1 MLWLGEIMT
10 IPVFYSISDDF
21 TPYAAVSLSS
31 LARFVDPKKDYTVT
45 FLHQGLSKAH
55 EESLASYAKDN
66 LHVEFYEMSDVLLKP
81 IQDRKEN
88 YLRGDF
94 FTMSIF
100 YRLFI
105 PDLFP
110 QYDKAVYIDSDT
122 VLNDDIA
129 KLYETELG
137 DNLIG
142 ACVDSSIQFVPEMLR
157 YISEVLTLDPKKYI
171 NSGMLVMNSK
181 AFRGEKF
188 VDKFFSLLGRY
199 HFDCI
204 APDQD
209 YLNEICSGRI
219 KYVDG
224 RWDAMPNENTEP
236 LANPG
241 LIHYNL
247 FFKPWHF
254 TGIQY
259 EDYFWQDAKDTVYE
273 AELKA
278 ELAKTTDEDRDIE
291 RHKLDNMLGK
301 LDTTLQDP
309 HNWARVK
316 ESEQVTL

>member
-1 MLWLGEIMT
+1 MT
-10 IPVFYSISDDF
+10 IPVFYSITDDF

-31 LARFVDPKKDYTVT
+31 LARFIDPKKDYTVT

-66 LHVEFYEMSDVLLKP
+66 LHVEFYEMSDALLKP

-171 NSGMLVMNSK
+171 NSGMLVMNAK
-181 AFRGEKF
+181 AFRDEKF

-236 LANPG
+236 LANPS

-291 RHKLDNMLGK
+291 RYKLDHMLGK

>member
-1 MLWLGEIMT
+1 MT

-55 EESLASYAKDN
+55 EESLASYSKDN

-94 FTMSIF
+94 FAMSIF

-171 NSGMLVMNSK
+171 NSGMLVMNAK
-181 AFRGEKF
+181 AFRDEKF

-236 LANPG
+236 LANPS

-247 FFKPWHF
+247 FFKPWRF

>member
-1 MLWLGEIMT
+1 MT
-10 IPVFYSISDDF
+10 VPVFYSISDDF
-21 TPYAAVSLSS
+21 TPYAAVSLHS
-31 LARFVDPKKDYTVT
+31 LVKHADPKRDYTVT
-45 FLHQGLSKAH
+45 FLHQGLSQDH
-55 EESLASYAKDN
+55 EQALAAYNRDNVHIKFYA
-66 LHVEFYEMSDVLLKP
+66 MSDELLKP

-94 FTMSIF
+94 FAMSIF

-110 QYDKAVYIDSDT
+110 EYDKVVYIDSDT

-129 KLYETELG
+129 KLYDHDLG
-137 DNLIG
+137 NNLLG
-142 ACVDSSIQFVPEMLR
+142 ACTDSSIQFVEKMLR
-157 YISEVLTLDPKKYI
+157 YIKEVLTLDPKEYI
-171 NSGMLVMNSK
+171 NSGMLVMNAK
-181 AFRGEKF
+181 AFREENF

-219 KYVDG
+219 KYLDG
-224 RWDAMPNENTEP
+224 RWDAMPNENTEA

-254 TGIQY
+254 SGIQY
-259 EDYFWQDAKDTVYE
+259 EDYFWANAEETVFAE
-273 AELKA
+273 ELKV
-278 ELAKTTDEDRDIE
+278 ELAKTTDEERDTE
-291 RHKLDNMLGK
+291 YHKLDRMLGK

-316 ESEQVTL
+316 ENEQVTL

>member
-1 MLWLGEIMT
+1 MT
-10 IPVFYSISDDF
+10 IPVFYSITDDF

-66 LHVEFYEMSDVLLKP
+66 LHVEFYEMSDALLKP

-142 ACVDSSIQFVPEMLR
+142 ACVDSSIQFVPKMLR

-171 NSGMLVMNSK
+171 NSGMLVMNAK
-181 AFRGEKF
+181 AFRDEKF

-236 LANPG
+236 LANPS

-278 ELAKTTDEDRDIE
+278 ELAKTTDEDREIE
-291 RHKLDNMLGK
+291 RHKLDHMLGK

>member
-1 MLWLGEIMT
+1 MT
-10 IPVFYSISDDF
+10 VPVFYSISDDF
-21 TPYAAVSLSS
+21 TPYAAVSLHS
-31 LARFVDPKKDYTVT
+31 LVKYADPKRDYTVT
-45 FLHQGLSKAH
+45 FLHQGLSQDHEKA
-55 EESLASYAKDN
+55 LAAYNRDN
-66 LHVEFYEMSDVLLKP
+66 VHIKFYEMSDELLKP

-110 QYDKAVYIDSDT
+110 EYDKVVYIDSDT

-129 KLYETELG
+129 KLYDHDLG
-137 DNLIG
+137 NNLLG
-142 ACVDSSIQFVPEMLR
+142 ACTDSSIQFVEKMLR
-157 YISEVLTLDPKKYI
+157 YIKEVLTLDPKKYI
-171 NSGMLVMNSK
+171 NSGMLVMNAK
-181 AFRGEKF
+181 AFREENF

-219 KYVDG
+219 KYLDG
-224 RWDAMPNENTEP
+224 RWDAMPNENTEA
-236 LANPG
+236 LATPG

-254 TGIQY
+254 SGIQY
-259 EDYFWQDAKDTVYE
+259 EDYFWTNAEETIFA

-278 ELAKTTDEDRDIE
+278 ELAKTTDEERDTE
-291 RHKLDNMLGK
+291 YHKLDHMLGK
-301 LDTTLQDP
+301 LDTTLRDP

-316 ESEQVTL
+316 ENEQVTL

>member
-1 MLWLGEIMT
+1 MT
-10 IPVFYSISDDF
+10 VPVFYSISDDF
-21 TPYAAVSLSS
+21 TPYAAVSLQS
-31 LARFVDPKKDYTVT
+31 LVTHVDPKRDYTVT
-45 FLHQGLSKAH
+45 FLHQGLSQEHEKA
-55 EESLASYAKDN
+55 LAAYNRDN
-66 LHVEFYEMSDVLLKP
+66 VHIKFYEMSDELLKP

-94 FTMSIF
+94 FAMSIF

-110 QYDKAVYIDSDT
+110 EYDKVVYIDSDT

-129 KLYETELG
+129 RLYDHDLG
-137 DNLIG
+137 NNLLG
-142 ACVDSSIQFVPEMLR
+142 ACTDSSIQFVEKMLR
-157 YISEVLTLDPKKYI
+157 YIKEVLTLDPKKYI
-171 NSGMLVMNSK
+171 NSGMLVMNAK
-181 AFRGEKF
+181 AFREENF

-219 KYVDG
+219 KYLDG
-224 RWDAMPNENTEP
+224 RWDAMPNENTEA

-254 TGIQY
+254 SGIQY
-259 EDYFWQDAKDTVYE
+259 EDYFWTNAEETIFT

-278 ELAKTTDEDRDIE
+278 ELAKTTDEERDTE
-291 RHKLDNMLGK
+291 YHKLDHMLGK

-316 ESEQVTL
+316 ENEQVTL

>member
-1 MLWLGEIMT
+1 MT
-10 IPVFYSISDDF
+10 VPVFYSISDDF
-21 TPYAAVSLSS
+21 TPYAAVSLHS
-31 LARFVDPKKDYTVT
+31 LVKHADPKRDYTVT
-45 FLHQGLSKAH
+45 FLHQGLSRDHEKA
-55 EESLASYAKDN
+55 LAAYNRANVHIK
-66 LHVEFYEMSDVLLKP
+66 FYEMSDELLKP

-94 FTMSIF
+94 FAMSIF

-110 QYDKAVYIDSDT
+110 EYDKVVYIDSDT

-129 KLYETELG
+129 KLYDHDLG
-137 DNLIG
+137 NNLLG
-142 ACVDSSIQFVPEMLR
+142 ACTDSSIQFVEKMLR
-157 YISEVLTLDPKKYI
+157 YIKEVLTLDPKEYI
-171 NSGMLVMNSK
+171 NSGMLVMNAK
-181 AFRGEKF
+181 AFREENF

-209 YLNEICSGRI
+209 YLNEICSGRS
-219 KYVDG
+219 KYLDG
-224 RWDAMPNENTEP
+224 RWDAMPNENTAALE
-236 LANPG
+236 NPG

-254 TGIQY
+254 SGIQY
-259 EDYFWQDAKDTVYE
+259 EDYFWTNAEETIFA

-278 ELAKTTDEDRDIE
+278 ELAKTTDEERDTE
-291 RHKLDNMLGK
+291 YYKLDYMLGK

-309 HNWARVK
+309 YNWARVK